1 MKIVSIPALFFL
13 TCFIS
18 TAAIAQPGQY
28 AGTEF
33 KKLIETEFTDE
44 NTIAGLEEYQLH
56 ESTLLNRIDDPERLF
71 LNVYSKGSA
80 RVVLFTVLTDTVAF
94 TFKVLDV
101 LHLKSVREELEF
113 KSVTCRRYK
122 TENSQILAL
131 VKPAAKEYFTNIK
144 NAWICDWEKRR
155 FRAIPV
161 KGIDCLNEGY
171 EQF

>member
-1 MKIVSIPALFFL
+1 MKILIAPALFFFL
-13 TCFIS
+13 SATAIS
-18 TAAIAQPGQY
+18 QGNY

-33 KKLIETEFTDE
+33 KKLIETGFTDE
-44 NTIAGLEEYQLH
+44 NNIAGLEEYQLH

-101 LHLKSVREELEF
+101 LHLKSVRKELEF
-113 KSVTCRRYK
+113 KSVTCRRDK
-122 TENSQILAL
+122 IENSQILAL
-131 VKPAAKEYFTNIK
+131 VKTAEKEYFTDIK
-144 NAWICDWEKRR
+144 KAWICDWEKRR

>member
-1 MKIVSIPALFFL
+1 MKIVSISALFFL

-18 TAAIAQPGQY
+18 TVVIAQPGQY

-44 NTIAGLEEYQLH
+44 NNIAGLEEYQLH

-71 LNVYSKGSA
+71 LNIYSKGSA
-80 RVVLFTVLTDTVAF
+80 RVVLFTLLTDTVAF
-94 TFKVLDV
+94 TFKILDV
-101 LHLKSVREELEF
+101 LHLKNVKEGLEF
-113 KSVTCRRYK
+113 KSVTCRRNK
-122 TENSQILAL
+122 IENSQILAL
-131 VKPAAKEYFTNIK
+131 VRTGEKEYFTEVK
-144 NAWICDWEKRR
+144 KAWICDWEKRR